1 MNGYS
6 SIVRKELAHI
16 LRDRASL
23 IIALLI
29 PLVQLT
35 IFGFAINFDVR
46 HISTVIVD
54 MDHSRESREYVDKL
68 KATQYVEVLRY
79 ANTPEEAV
87 EALRNGSARIGVVI
101 PPDFARESIGK
112 GHPTVRVMIDGSDS
126 QVAVRARMAFA
137 SAPALAPGEVDPR
150 ITMFFNPTTRTE
162 NFMIPGLIAVI
173 LQIVTVSLTAFSLVR
188 EKEQGTLEQLMV
200 TPVGR
205 LGLMLG
211 KLTPYAILALIEMVI
226 VLGLGFLVFDVR
238 VTGNLVLLVV
248 LSLPFILAALS
259 MGLAISTIAQ
269 TQAQALQFTLL
280 IMLPS
285 ILMSGFVAPRETMPG
300 ALYLISNALPVTHF
314 LQIVRGIIVR
324 GAGLTDV
331 LPPTL
336 ALLAITGVLILIA
349 ATRFR
354 KSVG

>member
-1 MNGYS
+1 M
-6 SIVRKELAHI
+6 
-16 LRDRASL
+16 
-23 IIALLI
+23 
-29 PLVQLT
+29 
-35 IFGFAINFDVR
+35 
-46 HISTVIVD
+46 
-54 MDHSRESREYVDKL
+54 
-68 KATQYVEVLRY
+68 
-79 ANTPEEAV
+79 
-87 EALRNGSARIGVVI
+87 
-101 PPDFARESIGK
+101 
-112 GHPTVRVMIDGSDS
+112 
-126 QVAVRARMAFA
+126 RARMAFA
-137 SAPALAPGEVDPR
+137 GPSALGPGDVEPR
-150 ITMFFNPTTRTE
+150 ITVLFNPTMRTE

-211 KLTPYAILALIEMVI
+211 KLTPYAVLALIEMVI
-226 VLGLGFLVFDVR
+226 VLSLGFLVFDVR
-238 VTGNLVLLVV
+238 VAGNLVLLVV

-300 ALYLISNALPVTHF
+300 ALFLISGVLPVTHF

-324 GAGLTDV
+324 GAGLPDV
-331 LPPTL
+331 LQPTV
-336 ALLAITGVLILIA
+336 ALLAITCVLILIA